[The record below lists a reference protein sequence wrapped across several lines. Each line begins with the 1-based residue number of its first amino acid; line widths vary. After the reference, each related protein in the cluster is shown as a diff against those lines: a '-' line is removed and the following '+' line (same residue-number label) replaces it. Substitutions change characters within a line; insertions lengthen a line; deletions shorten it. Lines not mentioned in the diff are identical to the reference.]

1 MFRLTTSRP
10 ARPGALRRLSPSA
23 PACPFFAAPAA
34 VPGLLMAVTLTV
46 GGIVAWRDPLMRPPK
61 LRNRRPPAWGLP
73 AAGVVYGAATIAA
86 AKVVG
91 RGVGSRVVRR
101 RSRTA
106 VGQTAAAGTA
116 AAGFPSAG
124 SPPAGLPSAG
134 FPPAG
139 SPSAGFPPAVIEMAA
154 AAFLS
159 AAAVPGVMLPI
170 FDVARRTWARRDT
183 GPAGTVVVLGCALR
197 DGRPSSLLRY
207 RLELAERV
215 ARRAP
220 GPATVIC
227 CGGIGEDGGPSEAE
241 VMSGWLRDRG
251 LTDVRLEPRSTSTL
265 ENLANAAP
273 MVDRGPVTVVTSDF
287 HVFRAGS
294 LARRAG
300 HAGWRVEGSP
310 TPPQYWATSMLRE
323 FLALGTWWPA
333 PGIAVG
339 TAVFG
344 AWAVVKRK

>member
-10 ARPGALRRLSPSA
+10 ARPAALRRLSPSA
-23 PACPFFAAPAA
+23 PAGPVFAALAA
-34 VPGLLMAVTLTV
+34 VPGLVMAATLTV

-61 LRNRRPPAWGLP
+61 LPNRRPPAWGLP
-73 AAGVVYGAATIAA
+73 ATGVVYGAATIAA
-86 AKVVG
+86 ARVVG
-91 RGVGSRVVRR
+91 RGAASRVFRR

-106 VGQTAAAGTA
+106 VGRSAVTGTA
-116 AAGFPSAG
+116 AAGLPFGGFPSG
-124 SPPAGLPSAG
+124 GFPSAG
-134 FPPAG
+134 FPPAI
-139 SPSAGFPPAVIEMAA
+139 IETAA

-159 AAAVPGVMLPI
+159 AVAVPGIMLPI

-220 GPATVIC
+220 GPVTVIC

-333 PGIAVG
+333 PGITVG

>member
-1 MFRLTTSRP
+1 MM
-10 ARPGALRRLSPSA
+10 
-23 PACPFFAAPAA
+23 AA
-34 VPGLLMAVTLTV
+34 TLTV
-46 GGIVAWRDPLMRPPK
+46 GGIVAWRAPLMRPPK
-61 LRNRRPPAWGLP
+61 LPNRRPPAWGLP

-91 RGVGSRVVRR
+91 RGVASRVVRR

-106 VGQTAAAGTA
+106 AGQSAATGTA
-116 AAGFPSAG
+116 AV
-124 SPPAGLPSAG
+124 GL
-134 FPPAG
+134 
-139 SPSAGFPPAVIEMAA
+139 PSAGFPPAVIEMAA

-273 MVDRGPVTVVTSDF
+273 LVDRGPVTVVTSDF

>member
-23 PACPFFAAPAA
+23 PAGPVFAASAA
-34 VPGLLMAVTLTV
+34 VPGLLMAATLTA
-46 GGIVAWRDPLMRPPK
+46 GGVVAWRDPLMRPPK
-61 LRNRRPPAWGLP
+61 LPNRRPPAWGLP
-73 AAGVVYGAATIAA
+73 AAGVVYGAVTIAA

-91 RGVGSRVVRR
+91 RGGGSRVFRR

-106 VGQTAAAGTA
+106 VGQSAATGTA
-116 AAGFPSAG
+116 AAGF
-124 SPPAGLPSAG
+124 PSAG

-139 SPSAGFPPAVIEMAA
+139 SPSAGFPPAVIEKAA

-183 GPAGTVVVLGCALR
+183 GPAGTVIVLGCALR

-339 TAVFG
+339 AAVLC
-344 AWAVVKRK
+344 AWDVVKRK

>member
-23 PACPFFAAPAA
+23 PAGPVFAASAA
-34 VPGLLMAVTLTV
+34 VPGLLMAATLTA
-46 GGIVAWRDPLMRPPK
+46 GGVVAWRDPLMRPPK
-61 LRNRRPPAWGLP
+61 LPNRRPPAWGLP
-73 AAGVVYGAATIAA
+73 AAGVVYGAVTIAA

-91 RGVGSRVVRR
+91 RGVGSRVIRR

-106 VGQTAAAGTA
+106 VGQSAATGTT
-116 AAGFPSAG
+116 AAGF
-124 SPPAGLPSAG
+124 PSAG

-139 SPSAGFPPAVIEMAA
+139 SPSAGFPPAVIEKAA

-183 GPAGTVVVLGCALR
+183 GPAGTVIVLGCALR

-300 HAGWRVEGSP
+300 HAWWRVEGSP

-339 TAVFG
+339 AAVLR
-344 AWAVVKRK
+344 AWDVVKRK

>member
-1 MFRLTTSRP
+1 M
-10 ARPGALRRLSPSA
+10 
-23 PACPFFAAPAA
+23 
-34 VPGLLMAVTLTV
+34 PGLLMAATLTA
-46 GGIVAWRDPLMRPPK
+46 GGVVAWRDPLMRPPK
-61 LRNRRPPAWGLP
+61 LPNRRPPAWGLP
-73 AAGVVYGAATIAA
+73 AAGVVYGAVTIAA

-91 RGVGSRVVRR
+91 RGGGSRVFRR

-106 VGQTAAAGTA
+106 VGQSAATGTA
-116 AAGFPSAG
+116 A
-124 SPPAGLPSAG
+124 
-134 FPPAG
+134 
-139 SPSAGFPPAVIEMAA
+139 AGFPPAVIEKAA

-339 TAVFG
+339 AAVLC
-344 AWAVVKRK
+344 AWDVVKRK

>member
-10 ARPGALRRLSPSA
+10 AHPGALRRLSPSA
-23 PACPFFAAPAA
+23 PAGPVFAASAA
-34 VPGLLMAVTLTV
+34 VPGLLMAVTLTA
-46 GGIVAWRDPLMRPPK
+46 GGVVAWRDPLMRPPK
-61 LRNRRPPAWGLP
+61 LPNRRPPAWGLP
-73 AAGVVYGAATIAA
+73 AAGVVYGAVTIAA

-91 RGVGSRVVRR
+91 RGVGSRVIRR

-106 VGQTAAAGTA
+106 VGQLAATGTA
-116 AAGFPSAG
+116 AAGF
-124 SPPAGLPSAG
+124 PSAG

-139 SPSAGFPPAVIEMAA
+139 SPSAGFPPAVIEKAA

-183 GPAGTVVVLGCALR
+183 GPAGTVIVLGCALR

-339 TAVFG
+339 AAVLC
-344 AWAVVKRK
+344 AWDVVKRK

>member
-23 PACPFFAAPAA
+23 PAGTVFAAPAGPVFATLAA
-34 VPGLLMAVTLTV
+34 VPGLLMATTMTV

-61 LRNRRPPAWGLP
+61 LPNRRPPAWGLP

-86 AKVVG
+86 ARVVG
-91 RGVGSRVVRR
+91 RGAGSRVVRGR
-101 RSRTA
+101 TRTA
-106 VGQTAAAGTA
+106 VGQSAATGTA
-116 AAGFPSAG
+116 AV
-124 SPPAGLPSAG
+124 GL
-134 FPPAG
+134 
-139 SPSAGFPPAVIEMAA
+139 PSAGFPPAVIEMAA
-154 AAFLS
+154 GAFLS

-170 FDVARRTWARRDT
+170 FDVARCTWARRDT

-287 HVFRAGS
+287 HVFRADS

-339 TAVFG
+339 TAVLC

>member
-10 ARPGALRRLSPSA
+10 AGPGALRRLSPSA
-23 PACPFFAAPAA
+23 PAGPVFAASAA
-34 VPGLLMAVTLTV
+34 VPGLLMAATLTA
-46 GGIVAWRDPLMRPPK
+46 GGVVAWRDPLMRPPK
-61 LRNRRPPAWGLP
+61 LPNRRPPAWGLP
-73 AAGVVYGAATIAA
+73 AAGVVYGAVTIAA

-91 RGVGSRVVRR
+91 RGVGSRVIRR

-106 VGQTAAAGTA
+106 VGQSAATGTA
-116 AAGFPSAG
+116 AAGF
-124 SPPAGLPSAG
+124 PSAG

-139 SPSAGFPPAVIEMAA
+139 SPSAGFPPAVIEKAA

-183 GPAGTVVVLGCALR
+183 GPAGTVIVLGCALR

-251 LTDVRLEPRSTSTL
+251 LTDVRLEALSTSTL

-339 TAVFG
+339 AAVLC
-344 AWAVVKRK
+344 AWDVVKRK